1 MARRSAKGLRIETF
15 GDQAELCAEADAL
28 RSRTR
33 PWYARFYVTD
43 RLLLRSGEGPLHR
56 IEDVTGSVRGGAR
69 FWLDELGEDVLD
81 ELPCSDDGLA
91 QGATM
96 PRTTTALTALRGEL
110 ATGEPLELVYPFDD
124 GTTVVLAVAGEAP

>member
-1 MARRSAKGLRIETF
+1 MRGGRRAAGR
-15 GDQAELCAEADAL
+15 A
-28 RSRTR
+28 TR

-43 RLLLRSGEGPLHR
+43 RLRLRSGEGQLHR
-56 IEDVTGSVRGGAR
+56 IEDLTASVRGGAR
-69 FWLDELGEDVLD
+69 LSLDELGEDVLD

-96 PRTTTALTALRGEL
+96 PQTTAAVTALRGEL
-110 ATGEPLELVYPFDD
+110 GTDEPLELVYSFDD